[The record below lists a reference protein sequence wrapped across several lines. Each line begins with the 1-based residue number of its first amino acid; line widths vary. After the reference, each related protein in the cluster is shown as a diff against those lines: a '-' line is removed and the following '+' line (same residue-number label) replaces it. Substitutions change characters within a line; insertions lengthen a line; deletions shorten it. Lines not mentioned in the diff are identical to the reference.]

1 MHNIL
6 WEILSVNLKKEVI
19 SKKSFCN
26 ADEASPFFR
35 IYILRVFQI

>member
-19 SKKSFCN
+19 SKN
-26 ADEASPFFR
+26 PFVTLMK
-35 IYILRVFQI
+35 LRHFFEFIF